1 MDARRAWMQ
10 WVMRFVRDNAAS
22 RERQGSMKGAS
33 RKPQGNRLE
42 ARGDEASSLEISRAR
57 VATHAGDGPRVRQH
71 EAEVAVSSS
80 ADCLCLTLAA
90 PSSLRLSLSPA
101 MNPNYEQI
109 GKTFVQQYYAMFDG
123 DVSLRSGL
131 ANFYS
136 VHALTVSCSLPD
148 SRTLTLASFRSLN
161 HGKESF
167 YRRLAR
173 RPKRSEGTGRE
184 VKKRQEERVH
194 RPLMRQTF
202 GRENSIPHSPFFLV
216 SCDHV

>member
-1 MDARRAWMQ
+1 MTRCYFRLTFLAPLHPHVIAQRHWPSQRKLASRIPGKQVPRKQRKRGNSSKRSVDAGREEASVDARRAWMQ

-90 PSSLRLSLSPA
+90 PSSLRLSLSSHEP
-101 MNPNYEQI
+101 Q
-109 GKTFVQQYYAMFDG
+109 
-123 DVSLRSGL
+123 LR
-131 ANFYS
+131 A
-136 VHALTVSCSLPD
+136 D
-148 SRTLTLASFRSLN
+148 
-161 HGKESF
+161 
-167 YRRLAR
+167 
-173 RPKRSEGTGRE
+173 
-184 VKKRQEERVH
+184 RQDLRAAVL
-194 RPLMRQTF
+194 R
-202 GRENSIPHSPFFLV
+202 
-216 SCDHV
+216 HV